1 MQIKHLSAGDAVG
14 YGRAGKL
21 TRPSVTATV
30 PMGYADGL
38 DRHLGCGRWSM
49 RVAGRPAPIVGR
61 VCMDSCMIDVTDI
74 PGVEEGDEVVIFSRG
89 AGQRPRNDGPR
100 ARYDPLRDHDL
111 GVGPCET
118 DLPQRVMD
126 YGTLYLIPCPISD
139 ETAPWDVLPAANR
152 AVMDSLDYFI
162 VENTRSARRFLS
174 KAGVERPI
182 GELEFRELN
191 EHTAAGR
198 EVEELVKP
206 LLEGRSAGVI
216 SEAGVPGVADP
227 GALVVEACHRRGI
240 RVVPLVGPSSIILA
254 VMASGLNGQ
263 SFAFNGYLPVK
274 PPERAKAIRF
284 FERRA
289 LTEGQS
295 QLFIEAPYRNGKLME
310 QLVQTLG
317 AETRLT
323 VAVDLTAPGGRIET
337 RTAGEWRR
345 RPLPELNK
353 RPAIFIIG

>member
-1 MQIKHLSAGDAVG
+1 
-14 YGRAGKL
+14 
-21 TRPSVTATV
+21 
-30 PMGYADGL
+30 
-38 DRHLGCGRWSM
+38 
-49 RVAGRPAPIVGR
+49 
-61 VCMDSCMIDVTDI
+61 
-74 PGVEEGDEVVIFSRG
+74 
-89 AGQRPRNDGPR
+89 
-100 ARYDPLRDHDL
+100 
-111 GVGPCET
+111 
-118 DLPQRVMD
+118 MD

-152 AVMDSLDYFI
+152 DVMNSLDYFI

-274 PPERAKAIRF
+274 PPERAKASRF
-284 FERRA
+284 VERRA

-317 AETRLT
+317 VETRLT
-323 VAVDLTAPGGRIET
+323 VAVELTAPGGRIET